1 MVVVVT
7 GGTLYQTDMRKPTEF
22 LYSHILPAAHSAPR

>member
-7 GGTLYQTDMRKPTEF
+7 GGTRRWADEKKPVDF
-22 LYSHILPAAHSAPR
+22 LYSHILPAVRRKAP